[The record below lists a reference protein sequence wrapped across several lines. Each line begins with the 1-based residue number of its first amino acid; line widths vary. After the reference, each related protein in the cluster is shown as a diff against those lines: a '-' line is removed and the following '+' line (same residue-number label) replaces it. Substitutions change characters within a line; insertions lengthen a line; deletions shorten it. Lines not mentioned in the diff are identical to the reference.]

1 LKKKSAIELGVQGMR
16 WREFGNYLFSYQRPG
31 LQQISIE
38 AYMPNDKSLFHYGKT
53 YSRLIDPLMA
63 ESHAQI
69 VSRTPEGASVLDIGC
84 GTGVLCFKL
93 HQKKGCRV
101 LGVDLSLRM
110 LEFAQAHNR
119 FTEVRFLH
127 QDATEMV
134 DIADESFDLAI
145 LCYIIH
151 ELQRPSQINLLR
163 EAWRVARSLILVDSY
178 APLPWNL
185 VGLIKRLTE
194 CGFGWEHSPQFRNF
208 LAGGGIPS
216 LLAEA
221 GLAEHIANRDQFQGG
236 CNHVVVVS
244 R

>member
-1 LKKKSAIELGVQGMR
+1 LVAIHFPRSIAIQE
-16 WREFGNYLFSYQRPG
+16 
-31 LQQISIE
+31 ISVE
-38 AYMPNDKSLFHYGKT
+38 VCMPDDRSLFHYGKT
-53 YSRLIDPLMA
+53 YNRLIDPLMA

-69 VSRTPEGASVLDIGC
+69 VRRTPEGASVLDIGC
-84 GTGVLCFKL
+84 GTGALCFKL

-127 QDATEMV
+127 QDATDMV
-134 DIADESFDLAI
+134 DIADDSFEFAI
-145 LCYIIH
+145 LCYIVH
-151 ELQRPSQINLLR
+151 ELHPPSQINLLR

-185 VGLIKRLTE
+185 VGLIKRLIE
-194 CGFGWEHSPQFRNF
+194 YCFGWEHSPQFRNF
-208 LAGGGIPS
+208 LAMGGISS

-221 GLAEHIANRDQFQGG
+221 GLAEHITRQDRFQAG
-236 CNHVVVVS
+236 CNQAVVVS